1 MSTIFFYCSNYTIIL
16 NNDFKTILETRVE
29 NINDFFHVRE
39 ETGDKFHL
47 HPRYLYLNILT
58 N

>member
-1 MSTIFFYCSNYTIIL
+1 MIL
-16 NNDFKTILETRVE
+16 KSILETRVE

-47 HPRYLYLNILT
+47 HPRYLYLNIKEIKQINLI
-58 N
+58 NLK